1 MYVRDHQRSQSL
13 SLGEATTRP
22 TQRHTG
28 FRPVIGRSSSR
39 GRASRTDT
47 LGDDMPRAA
56 YAWCA
61 TALLPR
67 LLSGSPSAPKSVVTG
82 GPSRPVQEW
91 LSSGADVPGPSSFV
105 GSCPRVR
112 AAVGRHGRDVSSY
125 GHPRP
130 SGAIALMPLPGEQMP
145 GHAARE
151 LDQRRRPGVLSHARG
166 PVPATSARPLAA
178 SRCRGPCL
186 HEEVAAPAEPVAAQV
201 RRNYVAATRREEQ
214 EASSPRSLVR

>member
-1 MYVRDHQRSQSL
+1 MHVRDHRRSQSL

-22 TQRHTG
+22 TQRRTG
-28 FRPVIGRSSSR
+28 FRPVIRRSSPR
-39 GRASRTDT
+39 GRASRTDM

-61 TALLPR
+61 TALLSR
-67 LLSGSPSAPKSVVTG
+67 LLSGSPSAPKSVVIG

-91 LSSGADVPGPSSFV
+91 LSSGGDVPGPSSFV

-151 LDQRRRPGVLSHARG
+151 LDQRRRPWRV
-166 PVPATSARPLAA
+166 VPRQVPSPGDQRPP
-178 SRCRGPCL
+178 SRRVTLPWPL
-186 HEEVAAPAEPVAAQV
+186 PA
-201 RRNYVAATRREEQ
+201 
-214 EASSPRSLVR
+214 